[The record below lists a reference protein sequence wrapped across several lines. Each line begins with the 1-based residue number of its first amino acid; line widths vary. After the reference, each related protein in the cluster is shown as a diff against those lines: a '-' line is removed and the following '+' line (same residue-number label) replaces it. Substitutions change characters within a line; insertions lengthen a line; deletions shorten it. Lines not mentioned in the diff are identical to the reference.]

1 MTAAVTP
8 TVTRLLAALLLVV
21 SGLAAPALAQVPFQ
35 AATYNLRL
43 NLAEDGPNA
52 WPRRAEAV
60 KALIRYHAFD
70 LLGTQE
76 GLPEQIDALAAMPG
90 WAYVG
95 VGRDDGQRQGEH
107 AAIFFRTA
115 RFELLRQGHFWL
127 SETPDKPSIGWDG
140 KCCKRIASWA
150 RLKDLRTG
158 KAFYVFNAH
167 FDHEGVQAR
176 RESALLMLRKIGQI
190 AGREPVLCM
199 GDFNTTPDTEPI
211 HSFTRVFRD
220 SRAASQEPPYGPEG
234 TFNGFQID
242 APMQDRI
249 DYVFVSPRWRVL
261 RYGVLSDSYGGRFP
275 SDHHPVAVRLQLD

>member
-1 MTAAVTP
+1 VKRLFTA
-8 TVTRLLAALLLVV
+8 LAALCLG
-21 SGLAAPALAQVPFQ
+21 GLSAPVLAQVPFQ

-43 NLAEDGPNA
+43 NLVEDGPNA
-52 WPRRAEAV
+52 WPRRAAAV
-60 KALIRYHAFD
+60 KALIQYHEFD

-76 GLPEQIDALAAMPG
+76 GLPEQIDELAAMPG

-95 VGRDDGQRQGEH
+95 VGRDDGLRRGEH

-115 RFELLRQGHFWL
+115 RFALLRQGHYWL
-127 SETPDKPSIGWDG
+127 SDTPDKPSIGWDG

-150 RLKDLRTG
+150 QLKDQRTG
-158 KAFYVFNAH
+158 KTFYVFNAH

-176 RESALLMLRKIGQI
+176 RESALLMLHKIREI
-190 AGREPVLCM
+190 AGSEPVLCM

-211 HSFTRVFRD
+211 RSFASALRD
-220 SRAASQEPPYGPEG
+220 SRVASETPPYGPVG
-234 TFNGFQID
+234 TFNGFQIA
-242 APMQDRI
+242 APLQDRI

-261 RYGVLSDSYGGRFP
+261 RYGVLSDSHLGRFP